1 MVNLKKNNIKIYI
14 IIFNLFLFNILNKKF
29 KSNSFFK
36 LIKIK

>member
-14 IIFNLFLFNILNKKF
+14 IINLFLFNILNKKF